1 MASRHPD
8 TGARLRAG
16 ARLLVLG
23 GSVLACVGFIGHG
36 LHQVLLTTTLG
47 PTAYL
52 LLAHP
57 DSEQAHLRS
66 ALLGHGAA
74 MACGL
79 SALAAFGLW
88 SHPSIAQTHH
98 DTTPQ
103 IWAQAAAVGLTLF
116 FLAVLRAHHP
126 PAAATALLITSGIA
140 RPGSGLSGML
150 LGLGLLIALA
160 AVLSRIPGA
169 QHHRG
174 QPGERTARPAGPA
187 CGDTPSLA
195 RCHNPGAAEPADR
208 VKRSE
213 R

>member
-1 MASRHPD
+1 MASRHGD
-8 TGARLRAG
+8 NGARLLAG

-23 GSVLACVGFIGHG
+23 GGLLACVGFIGHG
-36 LHQVLLTTTLG
+36 LQQVLLTTTLG

-74 MACGL
+74 VVCGL
-79 SALAAFGLW
+79 GCLAAFGLW

-98 DTTPQ
+98 DTSPQ

-116 FLAVLRAHHP
+116 FLTVLRAHHP

-140 RPGSGLSGML
+140 RPGSGLPGML
-150 LGLGLLIALA
+150 IGLGLLIAFA
-160 AVLSRIPGA
+160 ALLSRIPGA
-169 QHHRG
+169 QHHRNG
-174 QPGERTARPAGPA
+174 PDATSQHGRVPTSPDAR
-187 CGDTPSLA
+187 
-195 RCHNPGAAEPADR
+195 AEPTDR
-208 VKRSE
+208 PTSRE
-213 R
+213 PG